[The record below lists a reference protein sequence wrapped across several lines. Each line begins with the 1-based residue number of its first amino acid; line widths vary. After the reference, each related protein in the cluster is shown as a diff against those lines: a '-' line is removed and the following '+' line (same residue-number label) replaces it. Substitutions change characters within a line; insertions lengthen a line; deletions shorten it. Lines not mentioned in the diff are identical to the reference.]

1 MSMAASRPDGEL
13 RWGPAPPRPGLRGAP
28 AATGADGLDDPREQ
42 ALVAAAEAFT
52 ARAIAPEAG
61 RRETEGQ
68 ALPRDI
74 IREWSDLGL
83 NALQVSTER
92 GGRGASYLCK
102 IRIATAVA
110 RTCMASAFAL
120 INAQGSVT
128 RVEREGSA
136 DQIRRYLP
144 GLMSGE
150 IVCAPSLSEPGAGSD
165 FAAIAT
171 RAERVEGGW
180 AITGTKGWV
189 TNGAGADLLVLY
201 AQTELGSGARGI
213 ASFLVDL
220 HRPGVTRAAPYRLMG
235 GGAIGAAEISF
246 AGVFVPDDD
255 LFAPP
260 GTAFKRALTSITGAR
275 THVAAMVCGIVEDSL
290 ARAVDHAGGRQAFG
304 RPVLDH
310 QGLRWMLTGVA
321 TELEAGRLLVNRAA
335 RLIEEGRDA
344 VLEAAQAK
352 SFMADMALRNVA
364 TCMQAM
370 GAIGL
375 AADQPFGRH
384 LAAARIAAYVDGTT
398 EMQRDRIGAYL
409 ATRYGGGRSAFD

>member
-1 MSMAASRPDGEL
+1 MVTASPRSGA
-13 RWGPAPPRPGLRGAP
+13 RTVSNPADAC
-28 AATGADGLDDPREQ
+28 GLDDAPEQ

-52 ARAIAPEAG
+52 VRAIAPEAE
-61 RRETEGQ
+61 RREAEGLG
-68 ALPRDI
+68 LPRDV
-74 IREWSDLGL
+74 IRDWSDLGL
-83 NALQVSTER
+83 NALQVSPER

-110 RTCMASAFAL
+110 RSCMASAFAL

-128 RVEREGSA
+128 RMEREGSA

-171 RAERVEGGW
+171 RAERVAGGW
-180 AITGTKGWV
+180 AITGTKAWV
-189 TNGAGADLLVLY
+189 TNGAAADLLVLY
-201 AQTELGSGARGI
+201 AQTEPGSGARGI

-235 GGAIGAAEISF
+235 GGAIGAAEIAF
-246 AGVFVPDDD
+246 AGVFVPDVD

-260 GTAFKRALTSITGAR
+260 GTAFKRALTGITGAR
-275 THVAAMVCGIVEDSL
+275 THVAAMACGIVEDSL
-290 ARAVDHAGGRQAFG
+290 ARAVDHAGERQAFG

-321 TELEAGRLLVNRAA
+321 TELEAGRLLVDRAA
-335 RLIEEGRDA
+335 RLIEQGRDA

-352 SFMADMALRNVA
+352 SYMADMALRNVA

-370 GAIGL
+370 GALGL
-375 AADQPFGRH
+375 SAEQPFGRH

-398 EMQRDRIGAYL
+398 EMQRDRIGAFL
-409 ATRYGGGRSAFD
+409 TTRYGGARPALS